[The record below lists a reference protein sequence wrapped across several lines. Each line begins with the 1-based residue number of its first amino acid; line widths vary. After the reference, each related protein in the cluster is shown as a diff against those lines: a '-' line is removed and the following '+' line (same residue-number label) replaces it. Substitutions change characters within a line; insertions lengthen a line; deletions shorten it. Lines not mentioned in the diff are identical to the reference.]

1 MKCAVCQM
9 ELVAGSVFCTNC
21 GARVPA
27 AGSSEGQQTI
37 SMQRERYDIPQASMP
52 PMPMGQVVHTLPA
65 VAPTS
70 TLAILSLVFSI
81 LGVVALPL
89 IGSLAGI
96 VLGHMARREIRD
108 SYGTKT
114 GDGMAVAGLV
124 IGYLAMGLILLAG
137 CAFMLLFVAA
147 VGTSM

>member
-1 MKCAVCQM
+1 M
-9 ELVAGSVFCTNC
+9 
-21 GARVPA
+21 
-27 AGSSEGQQTI
+27 
-37 SMQRERYDIPQASMP
+37 
-52 PMPMGQVVHTLPA
+52 PA
-65 VAPTS
+65 VVPTS

-114 GDGMAVAGLV
+114 GDGIAVAGLV
-124 IGYLAMGLILLAG
+124 IGYLAMGLVLLAG